1 VFTSGEL
8 LHTLS
13 RLNLSS
19 AFEAPVYDVYGTS
32 ETKEIAWQC
41 SAGNMHLNQ
50 DVVHLETVDDEGRSL
65 PRGQEGDLVAT
76 VLVNRAMP
84 LIRYLTGDRGSLLAG
99 TCSCGC
105 AMPLL
110 GVVTGRTADT
120 LVMRNGHRISPY
132 ALTSAIER
140 IPGVLRYQVS
150 QLDQARVRVRAILEA
165 AADRSLV
172 TAQVRTALRY
182 DVAPFLDADVEF
194 VDRLPTGP
202 RSKFRVVESL
212 QTRETI

>member
-1 VFTSGEL
+1 
-8 LHTLS
+8 
-13 RLNLSS
+13 
-19 AFEAPVYDVYGTS
+19 
-32 ETKEIAWQC
+32 
-41 SAGNMHLNQ
+41 
-50 DVVHLETVDDEGRSL
+50 
-65 PRGQEGDLVAT
+65 
-76 VLVNRAMP
+76 
-84 LIRYLTGDRGSLLAG
+84 
-99 TCSCGC
+99 
-105 AMPLL
+105 
-110 GVVTGRTADT
+110 
-120 LVMRNGHRISPY
+120 MRNGHRISPY